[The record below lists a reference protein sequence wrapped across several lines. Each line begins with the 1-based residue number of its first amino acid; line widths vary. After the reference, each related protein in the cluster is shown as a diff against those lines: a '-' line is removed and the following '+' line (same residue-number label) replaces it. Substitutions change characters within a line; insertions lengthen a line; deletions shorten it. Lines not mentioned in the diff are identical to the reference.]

1 MRYYPFGIILL
12 TLVSYSLTG
21 CAADTK
27 KVNAADTK
35 KVNKVET
42 CIACHGVDG
51 KHGKEG
57 VPDLGGRPYE
67 ELVQAMQNQ
76 RDSSFTQP
84 LIVHVMSDAEMREIA
99 TYFSSV
105 K

>member
-21 CAADTK
+21 C
-27 KVNAADTK
+27 AADTK